1 MRPEVKIL
9 AISNVYC
16 RLMNFKKKGDIELG
30 HYHDYDHGTLLSTGR
45 LKVEMVSDDNKTIS
59 VKEFEAPTFI
69 FIEKNIRHIITALED
84 NTIAS
89 CIHALRTNV
98 GEIVDPDFLIKETEL
113 ADTPDKITPSIPALG
128 TIFEDKGLNVGSVA
142 FLIKSPVG
150 KEDNNV

>member
-30 HYHDYDHGTLLSTGR
+30 HFHEYDHGTLLSTGR

-69 FIEKNIRHIITALED
+69 FIEKNKRHIITALED

-89 CIHALRTNV
+89 CIHALRTDV
-98 GEIVDPDFLIKETEL
+98 GEIVDPQFFVKETEL
-113 ADTPDKITPSIPALG
+113 ADSPDKISPLTPGIG
-128 TIFEDKGLNVGSVA
+128 EVFEDKGLTVGSIA
-142 FLIKSPVG
+142 YLMKAPVS
-150 KEDNNV
+150 